1 MKPRE
6 LKTEQL
12 DLRRLNESDDDEH
25 HKIQDG
31 KLRKLMEALRS
42 KRKIVVI
49 AGAGISVSAGSKF
62 GLFTRKLRSH

>member
-6 LKTEQL
+6 LKTEHL
-12 DLRRLNESDDDEH
+12 DLRRLNDSNDDEH

-31 KLRKLMEALRS
+31 KLKKLMEALRS

-62 GLFTRKLRSH
+62 SLFTRRVRSH